1 MLTGMRYALLL
12 LGCLTAFLLPTP
24 YGAEGTQGRLIA
36 VIDEFAWRGM
46 VVLVLAA
53 ALVVFAMPRATM
65 ALFATAGVAGL
76 LFGVGRLDLVL
87 AGSGL
92 WALLLTGLTWFVL
105 RIERWQ
111 QARRT
116 RRTIVRGT
124 LQAAA

>member
-1 MLTGMRYALLL
+1 MRYALLL

-46 VVLVLAA
+46 VVLILAA

-65 ALFATAGVAGL
+65 ALFALAGVAGL

-92 WALLLTGLTWFVL
+92 WAVLLAGLTWLML
-105 RIERWQ
+105 RVEQWQ
-111 QARRT
+111 QT
-116 RRTIVRGT
+116 RSASRIGTRGS

>member
-1 MLTGMRYALLL
+1 MLADMRYALLL

-36 VIDEFAWRGM
+36 LIDEFAWRGM

-53 ALVVFAMPRATM
+53 ALVVFAVPRVTM
-65 ALFATAGVAGL
+65 ALFAMAGLAGL

-92 WALLLTGLTWFVL
+92 WAFLLAGLTWFTIRV
-105 RIERWQ
+105 EQW
-111 QARRT
+111 RRS
-116 RRTIVRGT
+116 RGSRSVRP
-124 LQAAA
+124 LLELA

>member
-1 MLTGMRYALLL
+1 MRYALLL

-53 ALVVFAMPRATM
+53 ALVVLAMPRATM
-65 ALFATAGVAGL
+65 ALFAVAGVAGL

-87 AGSGL
+87 VGSGL
-92 WALLLTGLTWFVL
+92 WAFLLTGLTWLIL
-105 RIERWQ
+105 RVEQWQ
-111 QARRT
+111 ETRRT
-116 RRTIVRGT
+116 RQIGARGS